1 MKKQILA
8 TLLATL
14 ALSSQ
19 AANITPVRADIGIKT
34 PTSTERV
41 AIFYIDNNDDQDT
54 IVKVQVSKWSQDGE
68 TPTTELIS
76 STPIARVPKGARVPV
91 KLIFKGQRTDTQQTF
106 RVLFQE
112 QNTQL
117 VDGISIR
124 PGYSIPVF
132 IEPTVPKAPNIHYE
146 TEQGTYIIRN
156 DGNATIPLK
165 TTERMRQI
173 ASRNKDSFKYFY
185 ILPHSQISIKDKADM
200 QYIKDLIDTQE

>member
-1 MKKQILA
+1 MKRQILA

-41 AIFYIDNNDDQDT
+41 AIFYIDNNDDQDNV
-54 IVKVQVSKWSQDGE
+54 VKVQVSKWTQDGE
-68 TPTTELIS
+68 TATTELIA
-76 STPIARVPKGARVPV
+76 STPVARVPKGARVPV

-112 QNTQL
+112 QNTQQ
-117 VDGISIR
+117 VEGVSIR
-124 PGYSIPVF
+124 PGYSIPIF

-146 TEQGTYIIRN
+146 TEQGRYIIKN
-156 DGNATIPLK
+156 DGNATLPLK
-165 TTERMRQI
+165 TTEKMRQI
-173 ASRNKDSFKYFY
+173 ASRNKEAIKYFY
-185 ILPHSQISIKDKADM
+185 ILPHSQISVKDKADLE
-200 QYIKDLIDTQE
+200 YIKDMINTQE